1 MLELNEKNFK
11 ETIESKDIVLVDF
24 YATWCGP
31 CKMQADVLSKLSTSR
46 AVNCEIV
53 KVNVD
58 EAPNLASK
66 YEIEAIPTIIIFKN
80 GDEIQKK
87 VGVTEAEEIVSII
100 ESLDKSA
107 K

>member
-31 CKMQADVLSKLSTSR
+31 CKMQADVLSKISTSR
-46 AVNCEIV
+46 SVNCEIV

-58 EAPNLASK
+58 EAPNLANK
-66 YEIEAIPTIIIFKN
+66 YEIEAIPTIIIFKKGN
-80 GDEIQKK
+80 EVHKK
-87 VGVTEAEEIVSII
+87 VGFTEEAELISAI
-100 ESLDKSA
+100 ESLT
-107 K
+107 